1 MTAQT
6 SEVLIYK
13 NEELMLFSE
22 PLEGLFE
29 KLHPTYEPLNFSTA
43 CWRGYIGT
51 WKIENNKLYLTKV
64 ESVRYEDEESDLCL
78 TDLFPDSSGDVFA
91 IWYSGT
97 LICPMGDVIENHAG
111 FGSTYERELL
121 IEIENGFVTREDV
134 IKNSKETQLKN
145 QIVDLPAFLSRQAD

>member
-29 KLHPTYEPLNFSTA
+29 KLHPTYEPRNFSTA

-51 WKIENNKLYLTKV
+51 WKIENNKLYLTKL

-97 LICPMGDVIENHAG
+97 LICPMGDILETIHAG
-111 FGSTYERELL
+111 FSTTFEKDLL
-121 IEIENGFVTREDV
+121 IEIENGFVTNEE
-134 IKNSKETQLKN
+134 IIQNTKETHPSN
-145 QIVDLPAFLSRQAD
+145 QNED